1 MTPAAKDPSGP
12 GTEDES
18 PKTVP
23 GIADEVART
32 RDEFAATLDEIEDRL
47 NPKANIMR
55 AKSKVTNDP
64 KVLAVAAAG
73 AAGLAAVVTGIAKL
87 AARSRR

>member
-1 MTPAAKDPSGP
+1 MTPAAKDPSG
-12 GTEDES
+12 S
-18 PKTVP
+18 PDKDDSPTTVP

-47 NPKANIMR
+47 NPKANLRR
-55 AKSKVTNDP
+55 AKSKVSNDP